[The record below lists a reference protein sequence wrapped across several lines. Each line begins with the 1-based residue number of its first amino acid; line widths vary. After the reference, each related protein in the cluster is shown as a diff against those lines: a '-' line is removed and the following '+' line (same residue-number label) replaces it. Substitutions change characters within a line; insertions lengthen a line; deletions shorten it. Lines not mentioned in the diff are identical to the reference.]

1 MFVFHTE
8 ENPHSSSTNFR
19 QGDYKGNKSAVL
31 QILGVYCIKYP
42 VESKDGVKD
51 HRKVIQSSAF
61 VTADIAEEALRG
73 VRLHER
79 PIHDKIPYRYR
90 EFSRWIGGTEKDLTG
105 INSVY
110 CSKGDENRKVFP
122 GSVDSIDAES
132 DIIRDR
138 REIFAAVDEMR
149 KYVFCILVTTNALQ
163 RTPDAGKGR
172 EKPKKP

>member
-1 MFVFHTE
+1 
-8 ENPHSSSTNFR
+8 
-19 QGDYKGNKSAVL
+19 
-31 QILGVYCIKYP
+31 
-42 VESKDGVKD
+42 
-51 HRKVIQSSAF
+51 
-61 VTADIAEEALRG
+61 

-90 EFSRWIGGTEKDLTG
+90 EVSGWIRGTEKVLTG
-105 INSVY
+105 IDSVY
-110 CSKGDENRKVFP
+110 RSKGDENRKVFP

-163 RTPDAGKGR
+163 RTPDARKSR

>member
-1 MFVFHTE
+1 M
-8 ENPHSSSTNFR
+8 
-19 QGDYKGNKSAVL
+19 
-31 QILGVYCIKYP
+31 GVYCIKYP

-51 HRKVIQSSAF
+51 HRKVIPSSAF

-90 EFSRWIGGTEKDLTG
+90 EVSRSIRGTERDLTG
-105 INSVY
+105 IDSVY
-110 CSKGDENRKVFP
+110 RSKGDENRKVFP

-149 KYVFCILVTTNALQ
+149 KYVLSILVTTNALQ
-163 RTPDAGKGR
+163 RAPDAGKGR
-172 EKPKKP
+172 EKPKKPRMCRVTLRRIIPMMCIQTEK